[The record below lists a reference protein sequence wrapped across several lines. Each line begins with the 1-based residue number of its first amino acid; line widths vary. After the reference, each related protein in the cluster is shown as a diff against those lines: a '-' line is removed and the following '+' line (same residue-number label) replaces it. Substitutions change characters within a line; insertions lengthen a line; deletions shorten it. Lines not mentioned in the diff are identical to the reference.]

1 MLPYHPPLKY
11 QSVTEVENYC
21 IVEFVALTG
30 DTLLNIGCTHVN
42 MQGVGHS
49 SKSPETTDEA
59 VVAVVEFLSA
69 FTLFL
74 MILTAFMSLAQL
86 ELGSNDPYTDL
97 VDRSAVDGLDRL
109 TNGKGW
115 FVPYVDG
122 VRDQANASEDWHQ
135 IPVTKLYEGVL
146 QPGIIKDGLL
156 DANRIA
162 ALPNVSIDAMT
173 SGLGLAD
180 DLQVRLLIQVES
192 SSNSSQIGLVLFD
205 GGSDRSTASTSSVA
219 SRKFISGEDVISV
232 SLEVHDGGKAPKL
245 LRITEFSPRPADG
258 GPEWIEVENKNG
270 FALSL
275 RGWSF
280 ERSGTSG
287 DSDYLYKDGVIP
299 GGGIA
304 LFSGDPASQETGN
317 ASIVYDLGTTG
328 FLGIGSL
335 DGLDDSSGR
344 LRMLFA
350 EEDEGEGLQVCKV
363 QWSPSTGIYSNNTM
377 VWSGGPPSKTTS
389 WNVSSTPTPG
399 EV

>member
-1 MLPYHPPLKY
+1 M
-11 QSVTEVENYC
+11 
-21 IVEFVALTG
+21 ALTG
-30 DTLLNIGCTHVN
+30 DTLLTIGCTQVN
-42 MQGVGHS
+42 MQGAGHS
-49 SKSPETTDEA
+49 RKPPETTDEA

-122 VRDQANASEDWHQ
+122 VRDQANASEEWHQ
-135 IPVTKLYEGVL
+135 IPVAKLYEGVL
-146 QPGIIKDGLL
+146 QPGIVKDGLL

-162 ALPNVSIDAMT
+162 ALPNVSIEAMT
-173 SGLGLAD
+173 GGLGLAD

-192 SSNSSQIGLVLFD
+192 SSNSSQVGLVLFD

-287 DSDYLYKDGVIP
+287 DSDYLYKDGIIP
-299 GGGIA
+299 GGGVA

-350 EEDEGEGLQVCKV
+350 EEDESEGLQVSKV

-377 VWSGGPPSKTTS
+377 VWNGGPPSQTTS